1 MEMNRNVDDK
11 LKRIEQKLSEQIEI
25 VSIGNFEAKNQW
37 KNMYK
42 RLSDFDDL
50 QSQNNQKT
58 KQVLE
63 EFEHQI
69 ITVKRIFN
77 VKLGVDAFELEIKK
91 YAKNDD
97 LIDFVSKFETQ
108 LLDLNESIKKL
119 EDLVE

>member
-69 ITVKRIFN
+69 ITIKRICN

-91 YAKNDD
+91 YAKND
-97 LIDFVSKFETQ
+97 
-108 LLDLNESIKKL
+108 
-119 EDLVE
+119 